1 MGYLHFCSIAFLL
14 IYYSPL
20 SKESALYI
28 ANSSIDDLQNSI
40 LEEFKKAKGLDK
52 AIIGLNVAKV
62 ISTKKLLEYGE
73 ESYKIVISFKSKAP
87 NVISHQIINSISK
100 LTLGAYGSYI
110 GMSLGNLL
118 TIHPS
123 GRIPSKLI
131 SPIASILL
139 GYAGS
144 EIGDILA
151 DKAWELDSERK
162 LRKYNSD
169 NLKITY
175 VEDISLVDV
184 STYSLG
190 GFYKKSISNKFV
202 PAPFAGGISIDQ
214 ARFIVNNL
222 RESYTKD
229 IDKYS
234 KTQNRFSLAL
244 SSNVTKEKEKNNQF
258 DYFSVTNRLSLGFNK
273 QALNESTE
281 TADLAAT
288 AITTDDTMVA
298 NHNLVLNKSMDMK
311 AYESSNKAL
320 PNASH
325 IRIPSVQGSSRKV
338 PNDPLVLDLNGD
350 GVRAVSYNEKPVL
363 FDIDNDGG
371 SLEETGW
378 LSHQDGLLVR
388 DLNNNGKIDNISE
401 VFSEYYAGRAG
412 RNGEAGEKPFANGFE
427 ALKSLD
433 SNKDNVFD
441 SKDRDFNAVRVWQD
455 ANHNGVTD
463 AGELKTLSSLKITA
477 IDLAYQNAG
486 GQLFFGNELLAKGYF
501 TRNGKKHEAA
511 AVNFLANPRGHTI
524 TKVSGGKKTVTEA
537 AGVLAKT
544 SSFTADGNQARTLE
558 SKKLG
563 VMNIQA
569 GNGNDTLRGD
579 EQDNWLAGGGGSDT
593 FFGGDGNDVLLIDGD
608 DLPQNIHGG
617 NGDDIVQVVGNKGVS
632 LDLGAAEVEIAHGGR
647 GNDVFVSSGNS
658 SVFVRGG
665 DGNDVIV
672 GSIANDALSGENG
685 DDFISGNAGKDLIRG
700 HRGNDRL
707 FGDEG
712 DDVLF
717 GGSDDDMLY
726 GGDGAD
732 TLLGEGGDD
741 YLDGGEGE
749 DIAEFSGNFA
759 DYKIT
764 KMGDGLLISD
774 TKQGRDGTDFLRNI
788 EKLNFKD
795 ITNKA

>member
-1 MGYLHFCSIAFLL
+1 
-14 IYYSPL
+14 
-20 SKESALYI
+20 
-28 ANSSIDDLQNSI
+28 
-40 LEEFKKAKGLDK
+40 
-52 AIIGLNVAKV
+52 
-62 ISTKKLLEYGE
+62 
-73 ESYKIVISFKSKAP
+73 
-87 NVISHQIINSISK
+87 
-100 LTLGAYGSYI
+100 
-110 GMSLGNLL
+110 
-118 TIHPS
+118 
-123 GRIPSKLI
+123 
-131 SPIASILL
+131 
-139 GYAGS
+139 
-144 EIGDILA
+144 
-151 DKAWELDSERK
+151 
-162 LRKYNSD
+162 
-169 NLKITY
+169 
-175 VEDISLVDV
+175 
-184 STYSLG
+184 
-190 GFYKKSISNKFV
+190 
-202 PAPFAGGISIDQ
+202 
-214 ARFIVNNL
+214 
-222 RESYTKD
+222 
-229 IDKYS
+229 
-234 KTQNRFSLAL
+234 
-244 SSNVTKEKEKNNQF
+244 
-258 DYFSVTNRLSLGFNK
+258 
-273 QALNESTE
+273 
-281 TADLAAT
+281 
-288 AITTDDTMVA
+288 
-298 NHNLVLNKSMDMK
+298 
-311 AYESSNKAL
+311 
-320 PNASH
+320 
-325 IRIPSVQGSSRKV
+325 VQGSPRKKAI
-338 PNDPLVLDLNGD
+338 DPLILDLNGD
-350 GVRAVSYNEKPVL
+350 GVRAVSYTEKSVL

-388 DLNNNGKIDNISE
+388 DLNNNGKIDNMSE

-412 RNGEAGEKPFANGFE
+412 RNGEAGEKRFANGFE

-455 ANHNGVTD
+455 KNHNGVTD

-477 IDLAYQNAG
+477 IDLAYENAG

-524 TKVSGGKKTVTEA
+524 TNVSGGKKTVTEA

-544 SSFTADGNQARTLE
+544 SSFTAEGNQARTLE
-558 SKKLG
+558 AKKLG

-608 DLPQNIHGG
+608 DLPENIHGG

-632 LDLGAAEVEIAHGGR
+632 LDLGAAEIEIAHGGR

-685 DDFISGNAGKDLIRG
+685 DDFVSGNAGKDLIRG

-726 GGDGAD
+726 GGEGVD
-732 TLLGEGGDD
+732 TLLGEGG
-741 YLDGGEGE
+741 
-749 DIAEFSGNFA
+749 
-759 DYKIT
+759 
-764 KMGDGLLISD
+764 
-774 TKQGRDGTDFLRNI
+774 
-788 EKLNFKD
+788 
-795 ITNKA
+795 